1 MTSNALRGVIPELF
15 KTSEAARLL
24 GVSGYWLK
32 DNRDICGWSLVVD
45 KHWIPGITRTSPI
58 RWNVPLVLEA
68 MRYHGMNRIKGD
80 QLLKAVQ

>member
-1 MTSNALRGVIPELF
+1 MTSNALSGVTPELF

-32 DNRDICGWSLVVD
+32 DNRDICGGFLVVD
-45 KHWIPGITRTSPI
+45 KHWVPGIHRTSPI

-68 MRYHGMNRIKGD
+68 MCYHGMNRIKGD
-80 QLLKAVQ
+80 QLLEAVQ

>member
-1 MTSNALRGVIPELF
+1 MTSNALSGVTPELF

-32 DNRDICGWSLVVD
+32 DNRDICGGFLVVD
-45 KHWIPGITRTSPI
+45 KHWFPGIHRTSPI

-68 MRYHGMNRIKGD
+68 MCYHGMNRIKGD
-80 QLLKAVQ
+80 QLLEAVQ